1 MGCEVT
7 KTCEEEVVKTEWN
20 GGSLDSLVD
29 IDESCGLKVFKKLT
43 LGISIAMLIA
53 TILVFA
59 YLGKRLYSKSKQ
71 RSPNEARHQNISLE
85 TQANTGGDHP
95 AQDILALA

>member
-7 KTCEEEVVKTEWN
+7 KTCEEEVVKNDWN

-29 IDESCGLKVFKKLT
+29 IDESCGLKIFKKLT

-59 YLGKRLYSKSKQ
+59 YLGKRLYSKPKQ
-71 RSPNEARHQNISLE
+71 RLPNEASQNISLE
-85 TQANTGGDHP
+85 TQANNGGDHP

>member
-1 MGCEVT
+1 M
-7 KTCEEEVVKTEWN
+7 KTDWN

-71 RSPNEARHQNISLE
+71 RLPNEARENISLE
-85 TQANTGGDHP
+85 TQANNGGDHP

>member
-7 KTCEEEVVKTEWN
+7 KTCEEEVVKTDWN

-71 RSPNEARHQNISLE
+71 RLPNEARENISRE
-85 TQANTGGDHP
+85 TQANNGGDHP

>member
-7 KTCEEEVVKTEWN
+7 KTCEEEVVKTDWN

-59 YLGKRLYSKSKQ
+59 YLGKRLYSKPNQ
-71 RSPNEARHQNISLE
+71 RLLNEASQNISLE
-85 TQANTGGDHP
+85 MQANNGGDHP
-95 AQDILALA
+95 AQDILTLA